1 MLASGL
7 HSSKDPS
14 NNRADRDCDQNIG
27 NCPGFLPSGLPN
39 WPDWR
44 WNDTTTFVDSASSDL
59 QVVAW
64 HYYAYYG
71 CKLAASPNTPCTP
84 GLPPAA
90 EALTTPRFLDR
101 TAERAGRYSRLQQKS
116 APHAQ
121 TWLTA
126 TASGGLGGVPNVSN
140 AFASSLWFLD
150 SLGMVAEN
158 ENSVYFRDEIF
169 CGYDYFQ
176 SRFFEWS
183 PYCIIELSRDGEIN
197 KVNPD
202 FFPGLLFKRLA
213 GQAVLRATVVPE
225 PSFEYESKLRAY
237 AFCGRDGRSTTTIL
251 VNLGSAPLNVT
262 LAVGGAAQKSRTV
275 WLLTAGDDLGL
286 HSRRIRV
293 NGRLMPDDGT
303 APSEAELAGLRLP
316 AAGSTVALPGLSA
329 ALVADAHGGQGCP

>member
-1 MLASGL
+1 M
-7 HSSKDPS
+7 
-14 NNRADRDCDQNIG
+14 
-27 NCPGFLPSGLPN
+27 
-39 WPDWR
+39 
-44 WNDTTTFVDSASSDL
+44 
-59 QVVAW
+59 
-64 HYYAYYG
+64 
-71 CKLAASPNTPCTP
+71 
-84 GLPPAA
+84 
-90 EALTTPRFLDR
+90 
-101 TAERAGRYSRLQQKS
+101 
-116 APHAQ
+116 
-121 TWLTA
+121 
-126 TASGGLGGVPNVSN
+126 
-140 AFASSLWFLD
+140 
-150 SLGMVAEN
+150 
-158 ENSVYFRDEIF
+158 
-169 CGYDYFQ
+169 
-176 SRFFEWS
+176 
-183 PYCIIELSRDGEIN
+183 
-197 KVNPD
+197 NPD

-225 PSFEYESKLRAY
+225 PSFEYESKLRSY